1 MVVRVSVGT
10 GILVLVEEL
19 LLFLPITRLPIIA
32 QYPFPSALCML
43 RTHTMQLTRE
53 RNWIGAAGE
62 HKVITKPYWQ
72 HY

>member
-1 MVVRVSVGT
+1 MGV
-10 GILVLVEEL
+10 GILMLVEEL
-19 LLFLPITRLPIIA
+19 LLFLSMTRFPIIS
-32 QYPFPSALCML
+32 QFPSPSVLCML
-43 RTHTMQLTRE
+43 RTRSIQLTKG